1 MSSKI
6 IYKDI
11 SLPKLILS
19 ISEASRITNI
29 DRSIIR
35 TLIKSGEIDVFVC
48 PGRIH
53 KKIFAP
59 SLIDFINRNSL
70 TMNTLDEVL
79 K

>member
-11 SLPKLILS
+11 SLPKLALS
-19 ISEASRITNI
+19 ISEASKIANI

-35 TLIKSGEIDVFVC
+35 ALINSGEILVFLC
-48 PGRIH
+48 PGRIQ
-53 KKIFAP
+53 KKIYAP

-70 TMNTLDEVL
+70 NLKNLDEVL

>member
-11 SLPKLILS
+11 SLPKLALS
-19 ISEASRITNI
+19 ISEASKIANI
-29 DRSIIR
+29 DRSLIR
-35 TLIKSGEIDVFVC
+35 ALINSGEILVFIC
-48 PGRIH
+48 PGRIQ
-53 KKIFAP
+53 KKIYAP

-70 TMNTLDEVL
+70 NMKHLDEVL